1 MDGSLSKPS
10 QIVVLVEDQ
19 RQQRFVRKY
28 LARKGSDGSAIRQ
41 IALPAGKGSGEQYV
55 REKYADEV
63 DVFRKRNTRAITWLV
78 VAIDADVLDLAAR
91 ARQLAEKLTDRGLP
105 RRNDDE
111 AIVHLIPKR
120 NIETWILCLTAEVV
134 DEETDYRHDG
144 RIEAS
149 LPEASMMLSTRSR
162 PNAMPEAHCIPSL
175 HAAVPELRRIE

>member
-1 MDGSLSKPS
+1 MSKPS

-28 LARKGSDGSAIRQ
+28 LARKGIQGNAIRQ

-63 DVFRKRNTRAITWLV
+63 EEFRKRNTKAITWLV
-78 VAIDADVLDLAAR
+78 VAIDADIIDVAVR
-91 ARQLAEKLTDRGLP
+91 ARHLARELTDRELSP
-105 RRNDDE
+105 REQHE

-120 NIETWILCLTAEVV
+120 NIETWILCLTGETV

-149 LPEASMMLSTRSR
+149 LPEASIVLFDWSR
-162 PNAMPEAHCIPSL
+162 PNATPEAHCIPSL
-175 HAAVPELRRIE
+175 HEAIPELTRIE

>member
-1 MDGSLSKPS
+1 VDGSLSKPS
-10 QIVVLVEDQ
+10 RIVILVEDQ

-28 LARKGSDGSAIRQ
+28 LARKGFEGGAIRQ

-63 DVFRKRNTRAITWLV
+63 KEFRKRNTSVTTWLV
-78 VAIDADVLDLAAR
+78 VAIDTDILDVTAR
-91 ARQLAEKLTDRGLP
+91 ARQLAERPTDRGLP

-120 NIETWILCLTAEVV
+120 NIETWILCLTRQAV

-144 RIEAS
+144 RIEES
-149 LPEASMMLSTRSR
+149 LPEAGMTLFAWSR
-162 PNAMPEAHCIPSL
+162 TNAIPEAHCIPSL
-175 HAAVPELRRIE
+175 HAAIPELRRIE